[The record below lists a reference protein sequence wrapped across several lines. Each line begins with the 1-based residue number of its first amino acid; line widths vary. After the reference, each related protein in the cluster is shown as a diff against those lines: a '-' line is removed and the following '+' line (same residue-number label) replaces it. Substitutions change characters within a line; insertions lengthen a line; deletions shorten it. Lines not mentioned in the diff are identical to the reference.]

1 MSEVYT
7 VEEEKFYTVQ
17 VDGIEVPEHLR
28 YLPANNIRMLR
39 QLWNHG
45 WGIPP
50 RPISGPVQS
59 SSARLYI

>member
-1 MSEVYT
+1 MALIRRIMSEVYT

-28 YLPANNIRMLR
+28 YLSADNIRMLR

-45 WGIPP
+45 WGIP
-50 RPISGPVQS
+50 
-59 SSARLYI
+59 AKTD

>member
-17 VDGIEVPEHLR
+17 VDGIEVPKHLR
-28 YLPANNIRMLR
+28 YLSADNIRMLR

-50 RPISGPVQS
+50 KTD
-59 SSARLYI
+59 

>member
-28 YLPANNIRMLR
+28 YLPADKIRMLR

-50 RPISGPVQS
+50 KTDQ
-59 SSARLYI
+59 

>member
-50 RPISGPVQS
+50 KTDQ
-59 SSARLYI
+59 